1 MKEGTSSVPTSTVR
15 EFIRTI
21 TAQAKAATNGHEQS
35 GLLQLSR
42 LHPTS
47 EDLVPSRFT
56 LDDVE
61 HMIRAAVDDSEAG
74 HNVYIEGRTVR
85 RDLRGNARGKL
96 TDTAA
101 VFALVVDSDADKQM
115 GWIPSPTTRPSMTV
129 ETSPGN
135 HQYWLFLREAISPE
149 LAQKL
154 GERIRRAVNSDHD
167 TGNPVQP
174 YRVAGTTNYPSPKKI
189 QRGRVIVPTRL
200 VEFDPEILWTPEDI
214 EQAFP
219 LSDSPRDDGGGK
231 GEQADETDVPADTMK
246 AIRNGVADGRDRSHV
261 FWNVV
266 VALKRLGFTPNGIVD
281 LLERYPDGIAKK
293 YEGRLRQEVER
304 AYNKIRG
311 GSQPEQTQAAHIEP
325 EISAKELEAMTFPPI
340 KWVVPNVICEG
351 LTLFASKPKLGK
363 SWLLLHAAIAVATG
377 GFTLGEIH
385 CKEGDVLY
393 CALEDGLRRLR
404 SRMEKLKLSY
414 PERLTFRYQLPKL
427 SMGGVDVLREWITR
441 HPDARLIIIDI
452 LAMVRESRKSEQT
465 TYDADYQTVVDLR
478 NLAIEF
484 GIAIVVVHHLRKA
497 DSEDAFD
504 TVSGTLG
511 LIGAPDT
518 ILIIKRDLS
527 GKCVLHGRGRDL
539 IEIEKAISFDRDACL
554 WRIEGDAE
562 PIRRSAERT
571 QIIDAIT
578 EAGQPIGPSDI
589 ATATGMKSGNV
600 RRLLGKLVKDGVI
613 ERAEK
618 YGRYRPKSD
627 DLPYTGPQVD
637 VPDQGEDPLD
647 EHGRPKS
654 A

>member
-1 MKEGTSSVPTSTVR
+1 MKEDTATVQPSTVR
-15 EFIRTI
+15 EFMLVIS
-21 TAQAKAATNGHEQS
+21 AQAKAALANIERP
-35 GLLQLSR
+35 GLLQISR
-42 LHPTS
+42 LHPSS
-47 EDLVPSRFT
+47 EHLVPSRFM

-61 HMIRAAVDDSEAG
+61 RMVNAAMSDSEAG
-74 HNVYIEGRTVR
+74 HNVYCEGRTVR
-85 RDLRGNARGKL
+85 EGLRGNERGKL

-101 VFALVVDSDADKQM
+101 VFALVIDSDADKEM
-115 GWIPSPTTRPSMTV
+115 GWTPTARASMTV

-135 HQYWLFLREAISPE
+135 FQFWFFLRKAIGPE
-149 LAQKL
+149 LAQRL

-351 LTLFASKPKLGK
+351 LTLFASKPKL
-363 SWLLLHAAIAVATG
+363 
-377 GFTLGEIH
+377 
-385 CKEGDVLY
+385 
-393 CALEDGLRRLR
+393 
-404 SRMEKLKLSY
+404 
-414 PERLTFRYQLPKL
+414 
-427 SMGGVDVLREWITR
+427 
-441 HPDARLIIIDI
+441 
-452 LAMVRESRKSEQT
+452 
-465 TYDADYQTVVDLR
+465 
-478 NLAIEF
+478 
-484 GIAIVVVHHLRKA
+484 
-497 DSEDAFD
+497 
-504 TVSGTLG
+504 
-511 LIGAPDT
+511 
-518 ILIIKRDLS
+518 
-527 GKCVLHGRGRDL
+527 
-539 IEIEKAISFDRDACL
+539 
-554 WRIEGDAE
+554 
-562 PIRRSAERT
+562 
-571 QIIDAIT
+571 
-578 EAGQPIGPSDI
+578 
-589 ATATGMKSGNV
+589 
-600 RRLLGKLVKDGVI
+600 
-613 ERAEK
+613 
-618 YGRYRPKSD
+618 
-627 DLPYTGPQVD
+627 
-637 VPDQGEDPLD
+637 
-647 EHGRPKS
+647 
-654 A
+654 